1 MIKDSAQTM
10 AGESKLRSDSNNV
23 EANDQAIGSALRDLR
38 ETQTLTAKQLADESG
53 VSAAM
58 ISRIENG
65 QVSPSISTMT
75 SLTEALEVPLV
86 SLFRDVVSE
95 RTDFTHVKKG
105 EGVVSTRMMGDHI
118 HHYVNLATHRRRD
131 LNFEAH
137 TVTMTQQECEAPSYV
152 GHGVV
157 FMHVLKGSA
166 NFMYGKQ
173 MLKLSRG
180 DNLSIDAE
188 LPYRVSEVLTPKFV
202 FLAVQAEVRR

>member
-1 MIKDSAQTM
+1 MPGGHVLQ
-10 AGESKLRSDSNNV
+10 SNSSTAENN
-23 EANDQAIGSALRDLR
+23 EQAIGSALRDLR
-38 ETQTLTAKQLADESG
+38 ETHALSAKQLADESG

-58 ISRIENG
+58 ISRIESG

-75 SLTEALEVPLV
+75 SLTDALDVPLV
-86 SLFRDVVSE
+86 SLFRDVASE

-105 EGVVSTRMMGDHI
+105 EGVVSTRMMGEHI

-137 TVTMTQQECEAPSYV
+137 TVTMTQQDFEAPSYV

-166 NFMYGKQ
+166 NFLYGRQ
-173 MLKLSRG
+173 TLKLSRG
-180 DNLSIDAE
+180 DSLSIDAE
-188 LPYRVSEVLTPKFV
+188 LAYGVSEVLTSEFV
-202 FLAVQAEVRR
+202 FLAVQAEARR

>member
-1 MIKDSAQTM
+1 MKTRAQ
-10 AGESKLRSDSNNV
+10 ESKLPNESNPV
-23 EANDQAIGSALRDLR
+23 EANDLAIGTALRDLR

-86 SLFRDVVSE
+86 SLFRDVASE

-137 TVTMTQQECEAPSYV
+137 TVTMTQQECDAPSYV

-166 NFMYGKQ
+166 NFLYGKQ
-173 MLKLSRG
+173 TLKLSSG

-188 LPYRVSEVLTPKFV
+188 LTYGVSEVLTPEFI
-202 FLAVQAEVRR
+202 FLAVQAEARR

>member
-1 MIKDSAQTM
+1 MQTQ
-10 AGESKLRSDSNNV
+10 SSTTDT
-23 EANDQAIGSALRDLR
+23 NDLAIGLALRDLR
-38 ETQTLTAKQLADESG
+38 ETQALSARELADESG

-58 ISRIENG
+58 ISRIESG
-65 QVSPSISTMT
+65 KVSPSISTMT
-75 SLTEALEVPLV
+75 SLTDALDVPLV
-86 SLFRDVVSE
+86 SLFRDLASE

-137 TVTMTQQECEAPSYV
+137 TVTMTQQESEAPRYI

-166 NFMYGKQ
+166 NFFYGKQ
-173 MLKLSRG
+173 KLKLSRG
-180 DNLSIDAE
+180 DSLSIDAE
-188 LPYRVSEVLTPKFV
+188 LAYGVSDILTPEFV
-202 FLAVQAEVRR
+202 FLAVQAEAMR

>member
-1 MIKDSAQTM
+1 LLNQGSANDT
-10 AGESKLRSDSNNV
+10 
-23 EANDQAIGSALRDLR
+23 NDQAIGLALRDIR
-38 ETQTLTAKQLADESG
+38 ETHALSAKQLADESG

-58 ISRIENG
+58 ISRIESG

-75 SLTEALEVPLV
+75 SLTNALEVPLV

-105 EGVVSTRMMGDHI
+105 GGVVSTRIKGDHI

-137 TVTMTQQECEAPSYV
+137 TVTMTQQECDAPRYV

-166 NFMYGKQ
+166 KFLYGKQ
-173 MLKLSRG
+173 SIKLSRG
-180 DNLSIDAE
+180 DSLSIDAE
-188 LPYRVSEVLTPKFV
+188 LSYGVSDVLTPEFV
-202 FLAVQAEVRR
+202 FLAVQAEAKR